1 MAQVWGEFS
10 TWRLKTFRET
20 SNLLMGT
27 PSRHSK
33 QFEKSIVRLPAIQTK
48 LLQMFLLK
56 NTLNWHPPAIQF
68 SINEQII
75 PQREGIKTHKIPHT
89 CTNSRKLSISVQK
102 NMSKSIFAHRKCR
115 IWECFWKS
123 LKKVVFYSFSCHFF
137 LKRKS

>member
-102 NMSKSIFAHRKCR
+102 NMSKSIFAHT
-115 IWECFWKS
+115 ENAVYENVFES
-123 LKKVVFYSFSCHFF
+123 LSKKLFFIHFHVTF
-137 LKRKS
+137 F